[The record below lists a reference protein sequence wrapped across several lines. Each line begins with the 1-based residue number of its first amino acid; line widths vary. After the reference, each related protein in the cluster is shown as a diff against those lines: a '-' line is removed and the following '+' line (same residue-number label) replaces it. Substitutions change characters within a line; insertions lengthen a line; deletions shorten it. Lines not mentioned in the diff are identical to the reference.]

1 MEDKNIQTVYEKL
14 REEFG
19 CAIVAVLGD
28 AADKKFEN
36 GSISEADIDDIARKV
51 KFYMD
56 LR

>member
-1 MEDKNIQTVYEKL
+1 MEDKNTQTVYEKL